1 MFQILGYQP
10 KGGTRVDGSNLADVN
25 LADLT
30 IQEIDANGN
39 IIRTLSENEYSY
51 LLNTEENSEQT
62 ETEFTLNDG
71 QVRLNNT
78 NYYIFYGQW
87 KTFQKGL
94 KVVAEV
100 SGTPGQPVNARIS
113 EWETKVTSDSVLV
126 TSKDAV
132 YDADGKATITVEFL
146 KDVSADFS
154 IQTDHGVYQA
164 ISIVSATVTNLSLI
178 HI

>member
-78 NYYIFYGQW
+78 NFYIFYGQW
-87 KTFQKGL
+87 KH
-94 KVVAEV
+94 
-100 SGTPGQPVNARIS
+100 
-113 EWETKVTSDSVLV
+113 
-126 TSKDAV
+126 SKRD
-132 YDADGKATITVEFL
+132 
-146 KDVSADFS
+146 
-154 IQTDHGVYQA
+154 
-164 ISIVSATVTNLSLI
+164 
-178 HI
+178 